1 MTPQK
6 ILKTIIITML
16 VTLLLINVNT
26 VINVNYVRAEEPTTQ
41 VVINT
46 ENSEKTENEN
56 SIESNDDNNTIQESL
71 REISINLN
79 YMLIMQII
87 SLGAFLGYV
96 AIDRLR

>member
-1 MTPQK
+1 MPQRT
-6 ILKTIIITML
+6 LKTILIIML
-16 VTLLLINVNT
+16 VALLFINVNT

-41 VVINT
+41 VVTSN
-46 ENSEKTENEN
+46 TENEN
-56 SIESNDDNNTIQESL
+56 STELTDTTIQETLSK
-71 REISINLN
+71 ISNNLN